1 MLPEQQQQH
10 AVIERVM
17 APRPIVCFANDM
29 NGDPTSK
36 HHVMRTYAQHTDVV
50 WVESSGMR
58 RPQLS
63 NPLDLQ
69 RIAMRIRRSAGGA
82 RAESVT
88 VSGRLRVLSPLSI
101 PLPGNPVATA
111 INGAL
116 YRRATRRSLG
126 ELNTAKD
133 PLLWVYIPTTAPYLP
148 PMRRHAMVYH
158 CVDRWWEFTEYNPPL
173 MRRYHEQLCRQA
185 DVVFA
190 SATALLEDCRPYTDK
205 AYLIPHG
212 VEWDHFAA
220 AAFTPPERPADV
232 ADIQGPVIG
241 FFGLVHDW
249 VDQDLLV
256 RVARANPEATVVMIG
271 RCTVDVSR
279 LRAEPNIRLVG
290 QKKYAELPAYS
301 AMFDVALIPFV
312 FNELTAA
319 VNPIKLRE
327 YLSAG
332 MPVVATALP
341 DIRLLAGNP
350 MLRAVESSDEF
361 VQAVGDFLTRPLTA
375 EARQAAALRMVPE
388 SWLGRCAEMSRLLEQ
403 HTA

>member
-1 MLPEQQQQH
+1 MLLEQQQQH
-10 AVIERVM
+10 DVIDRVIS
-17 APRPIVCFANDM
+17 PRPIVCFANDM

-69 RIAMRIRRSAGGA
+69 RIAMRIRRSAAGA

-88 VSGRLRVLSPLSI
+88 VSSRMRVLSPLSI

-116 YRRATRRSLG
+116 YRRAARRSLRG
-126 ELNTAKD
+126 LEATKD

-158 CVDRWWEFTEYNPPL
+158 CVDRWWEFTEYDAPL

-190 SATALLEDCRPYTDK
+190 SATALLEDCKPFSDR
-205 AYLIPHG
+205 AYLMPHG
-212 VEWDHFAA
+212 VDWDHFSA
-220 AAFTPPERPADV
+220 AAFDPPERPADV
-232 ADIQGPVIG
+232 ADITGPVIG
-241 FFGLVHDW
+241 FFGLIHDW
-249 VDQDLLV
+249 VDQGLLV
-256 RVARANPEATVVMIG
+256 RIARANPDATLVLIG

-279 LRAEPNIRLVG
+279 LRAEPNVRLLG

-312 FNELTAA
+312 FNDLTAA

-332 MPVVATALP
+332 MPVVASALP
-341 DIRLLAGNP
+341 DIRLLEGNP
-350 MLRAVESSDEF
+350 MLHTVETPEEFERAVGACLA
-361 VQAVGDFLTRPLTA
+361 QPLTR
-375 EARQAAALRMVPE
+375 EDRQAAALRMVPE
-388 SWLGRCAEMSRLLEQ
+388 SWLGRCAEMARLLER
-403 HTA
+403 HTT